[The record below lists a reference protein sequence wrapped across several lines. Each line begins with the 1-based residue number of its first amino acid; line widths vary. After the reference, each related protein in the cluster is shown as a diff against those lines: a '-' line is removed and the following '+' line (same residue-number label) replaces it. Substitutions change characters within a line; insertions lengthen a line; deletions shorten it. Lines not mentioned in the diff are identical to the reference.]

1 MNQFAKNL
9 PPKLF
14 IHTKQLRILES
25 VGQGVY
31 VYVGVRCVRCV
42 YMYVCVRC
50 VGGCKVCGGKGATYF
65 CSKSFF
71 L

>member
-31 VYVGVRCVRCV
+31 VCVC
-42 YMYVCVRC
+42 VCVRC
-50 VGGCKVCGGKGATYF
+50 VGGRGATDF

-71 L
+71 F

>member
-25 VGQGVY
+25 VGQGVC
-31 VYVGVRCVRCV
+31 VYMCVCVGVRCV
-42 YMYVCVRC
+42 
-50 VGGCKVCGGKGATYF
+50 GGRVLLIFVQSHFSSDQCR
-65 CSKSFF
+65 
-71 L
+71 

>member
-25 VGQGVY
+25 VGQGVC
-31 VYVGVRCVRCV
+31 VYMCVCVGVRCVRCV
-42 YMYVCVRC
+42 CVCVC
-50 VGGCKVCGGKGATYF
+50 VCV
-65 CSKSFF
+65 
-71 L
+71 